1 MNELV
6 QILKNTRQHLMTGVS
21 HMIPFVVSGG
31 ILLAVSV
38 MLYGKGA
45 VPDAVADPNL
55 KKLFDIGVAGLT
67 LMVPFLAAYIG
78 YSIAERSA
86 LAPCAIGAWV
96 GNSFGAGFFGALIAG
111 IIGGIVVHYLKKTP
125 VHKVLRSVMPIF
137 IIPIVGTLI
146 TAGVMMWGLATL
158 IGRKNFSAEERETG
172 KAALVMGCVG
182 VTEGAIPFAAAD
194 PLRVIPSIMV
204 GSVCGA
210 VTAALV
216 GAQCYAGW
224 GGLIVLPVVEGKLG
238 YIAAVAVGAVVTAVC
253 VNVLKSLA
261 RKNGSSTDEKEDD
274 LDLDFEIN

>member
-111 IIGGIVVHYLKKTP
+111 IIGGIVVHYLKKIP

-158 IGRKNFSAEERETG
+158 IGRKNFSAEEREIG